1 MYKMSYLGVGPDVLE
16 HARNTTERLI
26 EVVALLQGILD
37 RLFNVSSCT
46 AIALSRPTFNTR
58 SYSLPCAWFVF
69 SVAVT

>member
-1 MYKMSYLGVGPDVLE
+1 MWEKSYLGVRSDVLE

-37 RLFNVSSCT
+37 RLFNVSNRI